1 MKKLLFALVLLLTP
15 IIYSQSLF
23 QQFVNHVNSL
33 SDPAQKTAAVDS
45 FMIYARTVGIP
56 FIEDSTVN
64 FIYRGNVTS
73 VAAAGDFNGWSQNS
87 WLLTKLSQTNF
98 WYRTQT
104 FELDAR
110 LDYKFVLNGNN
121 WILDPE
127 NPHTCS
133 GGFGPNSEL
142 SMPLYIQPWE
152 IQYNANIPHGTLTT
166 KILYSTNVGTNYQLN
181 IYLPPGYDTLSTE
194 SYPTVYF
201 QDGAEYISLGSAVKV
216 IDNLLDSNKIQPVIA
231 VFVTPNNRNEEYAGT
246 KRDQYRLFFVDELVP
261 YIDANYKTKLDPKKR
276 IVLGDSFGG
285 NISALI
291 SYNHPEVFGLC
302 GLHSAAFWAN
312 NYEAYNLIT
321 NGPVKDIK
329 WNSIWGTYESLY
341 TNMRD
346 FRDYLNSVNSEIEWL
361 ERPEGH
367 SWGLWRANIDR
378 ILEYFFPES
387 ATNLIPEKNYSVS
400 EFQLYQ
406 NYPNPFNPS
415 TIISWQ
421 SPVSS
426 HQTLKIYDVLGNE
439 LVTLVD
445 EFKPAG
451 MYEVEFDI
459 EQESFPAMASGV
471 YFYRFQAGDF
481 FETRKMIY
489 LK

>member
-1 MKKLLFALVLLLTP
+1 M
-15 IIYSQSLF
+15 
-23 QQFVNHVNSL
+23 
-33 SDPAQKTAAVDS
+33 
-45 FMIYARTVGIP
+45 
-56 FIEDSTVN
+56 ESTI
-64 FIYRGNVTS
+64 F
-73 VAAAGDFNGWSQNS
+73 D
-87 WLLTKLSQTNF
+87 
-98 WYRTQT
+98 
-104 FELDAR
+104 
-110 LDYKFVLNGNN
+110 
-121 WILDPE
+121 
-127 NPHTCS
+127 
-133 GGFGPNSEL
+133 
-142 SMPLYIQPWE
+142 
-152 IQYNANIPHGTLTT
+152 
-166 KILYSTNVGTNYQLN
+166 
-181 IYLPPGYDTLSTE
+181 
-194 SYPTVYF
+194 
-201 QDGAEYISLGSAVKV
+201 
-216 IDNLLDSNKIQPVIA
+216 
-231 VFVTPNNRNEEYAGT
+231 
-246 KRDQYRLFFVDELVP
+246 
-261 YIDANYKTKLDPKKR
+261 
-276 IVLGDSFGG
+276 
-285 NISALI
+285 
-291 SYNHPEVFGLC
+291 EVFGLC
-302 GLHSAAFWAN
+302 GLHSAAFWPN